1 MIKQYSSEYHIMLSE
16 TDPYDNNRNKIYST
30 NNNDNNGD
38 KNNNDKIII
47 MRGNRR

>member
-16 TDPYDNNRNKIYST
+16 TDLYDINRNKIFST

-38 KNNNDKIII
+38 KNNNDKIRII
-47 MRGNRR
+47 KKK